1 MDVLPRDNSAGDDII
16 GRPDCVAQCMDVYG
30 GVMFHEEKTF
40 TFRFNLDAAFPEDY
54 DGDADNHAWLQ
65 EWDKQIKP
73 ELLKVVFESLRRHHS
88 WNVHVRNRGI
98 SPLDEIEVAMEKD
111 FSKDPSILN

>member
-1 MDVLPRDNSAGDDII
+1 
-16 GRPDCVAQCMDVYG
+16 
-30 GVMFHEEKTF
+30 MFHEEKTF
-40 TFRFNLDAAFPEDY
+40 IFRFSLDAAFPEDY